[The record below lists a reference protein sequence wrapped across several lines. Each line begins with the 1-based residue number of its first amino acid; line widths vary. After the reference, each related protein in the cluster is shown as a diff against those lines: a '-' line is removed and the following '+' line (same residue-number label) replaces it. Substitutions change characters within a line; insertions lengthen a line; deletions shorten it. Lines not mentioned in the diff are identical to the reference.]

1 MAFLG
6 NDDARAER
14 ILDHRFLVRIAILA
28 RAAVKKFAGIH
39 VFAHRN
45 FLGGLDTDHGRHHAA
60 HQCPPLAVQVLK
72 GAHIFGVNS
81 RRCCG
86 QGVFFG
92 RDAREQVQ
100 AAMLEAV
107 IVERGN
113 PGADQQNEDEKFD

>member
-6 NDDARAER
+6 NDDTRPER
-14 ILDHRFLVRIAILA
+14 ILDHRFLVRVAILA

-45 FLGGLDTDHGRHHAA
+45 FLGGLDANHGRHDAA
-60 HQCPPLAVQVLK
+60 HQCPPLAVQVLE
-72 GAHIFGVNS
+72 GAHIFRVNGR
-81 RRCCG
+81 RRCG
-86 QGVFFG
+86 QSVFFR

-100 AAMLEAV
+100 AAMFETV